1 MNPNTEPRQART
13 ELEWHLRG
21 ILVDTA
27 ALITAATLASIACV
41 VTFFLFTEI
50 PVLMTTSMA
59 AAFSPPGHSAT
70 IPGWAAAAVMIGGV
84 ITGAGVGLQVFSKVS
99 RVADEFFGRFALLP
113 PPLTDER

>member
-1 MNPNTEPRQART
+1 MNPDTEPRRART
-13 ELEWHLRG
+13 EFEWHLRG
-21 ILVDTA
+21 ILIDTA
-27 ALITAATLASIACV
+27 ALITAVTLASIACV
-41 VTFFLFTEI
+41 VTFFLFTQV
-50 PVLMTTSMA
+50 PVLMTTTMA

-70 IPGWAAAAVMIGGV
+70 IPVWAAAAVMIGGV